1 MAGGMFSNFTSS
13 LKGIFAD
20 GAAEKAILYIYLADI
35 SKGRTQEESDEDILA
50 TKDKEKELMKKTK
63 DTLGFGD
70 TMKGIGGG
78 IVDFFKPGAKSKQ
91 KVGDLDK
98 DGKFLKFTFQY
109 NPATLR
115 LYSVNGK
122 LQSKSD
128 NNGTESLR
136 MTEYAGKTKLSFD
149 IVFDDCDNMNAFMF
163 NDIANLNVTGA
174 INKGL
179 SLLQSGGNTHSVRK
193 RMDAIMSL
201 LSSPSTQQVIF
212 FWSRMV
218 FRGTVTS
225 VTNTYTMFNPKGN
238 PIRGTMHLEITQD
251 KAYSQRKLYDEKYW
265 ENAFNEAFKPP
276 KGGIGPDGVA
286 GVCGG
291 QSWLDKATN
300 NPFLNI

>member
-1 MAGGMFSNFTSS
+1 
-13 LKGIFAD
+13 
-20 GAAEKAILYIYLADI
+20 
-35 SKGRTQEESDEDILA
+35 
-50 TKDKEKELMKKTK
+50 MKKTK

-109 NPATLR
+109 NPASLR

-128 NNGTESLR
+128 NNGAESLR
-136 MTEYAGKTKLSFD
+136 MTEYAGKTRLSFD
-149 IVFDDCDNMNAFMF
+149 IIFDDCDNMNAFMF
-163 NDIANLNVTGA
+163 NEIANINVTGA

-225 VTNTYTMFNPKGN
+225 VTNTFTMFNPKGN

-251 KAYSQRKLYDEKYW
+251 KAYSQKKLYDEKYW